1 MSARNPLAIIKGT
14 IYSALNRAY
23 HLRKMRDTGEIV
35 AYIDKEIAEA
45 ISPGLLAEARR
56 AWIRDLITSR
66 FEQTECLTE
75 QVDLFRDLDFQF
87 AFRKKRK
94 AYQRVLGDVN
104 LEEGITIER
113 RKIANLEAAQREKA
127 RFDRHW
133 AVIRPLLEANPDWLW
148 RDAVAFL
155 ERSGGLPEL

>member
-45 ISPGLLAEARR
+45 ISPSLLAEARR

-94 AYQRVLGDVN
+94 TYQRVLGDVN

>member
-1 MSARNPLAIIKGT
+1 MSVRNPLAIIKGR
-14 IYSALNRAY
+14 IYDALNRAY
-23 HLRKMRDTGEIV
+23 HVRKMRDTGEIV
-35 AYIDKEIAEA
+35 EFIDQEIAEA
-45 ISPGLLAEARR
+45 ISPGLLVEARK

-94 AYQRVLGDVN
+94 TYQRELGDVN
-104 LEEGITIER
+104 LEEGIALEQ

-133 AVIRPLLEANPDWLW
+133 AVIRPLLEANPGWLW

>member
-1 MSARNPLAIIKGT
+1 MSARNPLTIIKGT
-14 IYSALNRAY
+14 IYGALNRAY
-23 HLRKMRDTGEIV
+23 HVRNMRDTGEIV
-35 AYIDKEIAEA
+35 DYIDKEIADVV
-45 ISPGLLAEARR
+45 SPGLLVEARK

-75 QVDLFRDLDFQF
+75 QVDLFRDLEFQF

-94 AYQRVLGDVN
+94 AYQRVLGDLT
-104 LEEGITIER
+104 LEEGIALER

-133 AVIRPLLEANPDWLW
+133 AVIRPLLEANPGWLW

>member
-1 MSARNPLAIIKGT
+1 VEV
-14 IYSALNRAY
+14 
-23 HLRKMRDTGEIV
+23 RK
-35 AYIDKEIAEA
+35 
-45 ISPGLLAEARR
+45 

-87 AFRKKRK
+87 AFRKRRK
-94 AYQRVLGDVN
+94 TYQRALGDVN
-104 LEEGITIER
+104 LEEGFALER
-113 RKIANLEAAQREKA
+113 REIVNLEAAQREKA

-133 AVIRPLLEANPDWLW
+133 AIIRPLLETNPGWLW

-155 ERSGGLPEL
+155 EQSGGLPELEP

>member
-14 IYSALNRAY
+14 IYGALDRAY

-35 AYIDKEIAEA
+35 EYIDKEIAEV
-45 ISPGLLAEARR
+45 ISPSLLVEARK

-94 AYQRVLGDVN
+94 TYQRALGDVS
-104 LEEGITIER
+104 LEEGIALEQ
-113 RKIANLEAAQREKA
+113 RKMANLEAARREKA

-133 AVIRPLLEANPDWLW
+133 AVIRPLLETNVGWLW

-155 ERSGGLPEL
+155 EQCGGLPEL

>member
-14 IYSALNRAY
+14 VYGALNRAY
-23 HLRKMRDTGEIV
+23 YLHKMRDTGDIV
-35 AYIDKEIAEA
+35 EYIDTEIAEA
-45 ISPGLLAEARR
+45 ISPSLLAEARK

-87 AFRKKRK
+87 AFRKKRET
-94 AYQRVLGDVN
+94 YQRTLGDLN
-104 LEEGITIER
+104 LEEGIALER

-133 AVIRPLLEANPDWLW
+133 AVIRPLLEANPGWLW

-155 ERSGGLPEL
+155 ARSGGLPEL